1 MDAIKSL
8 EDLKKI
14 QDKALE
20 YRNMREASGTVQ
32 IIIGTGTCGIAVGA
46 HETLKTVLSY
56 IEKNQIKD
64 VDVVQTG
71 CIGLCSQEPILEI
84 IKGGSKKTS
93 YGKVSP
99 EIAKK
104 IMKSHVVEG
113 NIFQDNVIQI
123 GKEQN

>member
-8 EDLKKI
+8 EDLNKI
-14 QDKALE
+14 KDKALE
-20 YRNMREASGTVQ
+20 NRKVREASSAVQ
-32 IIIGTGTCGIAVGA
+32 IVISMGTCGIAVGA
-46 HETLKTVLSY
+46 HETLKTVLDY

-64 VDVVQTG
+64 VNVVQTG

-84 IKGGSKKTS
+84 VKSGSKKTS

-99 EIAKK
+99 DIAKK

-113 NIFQDNVIQI
+113 NIFQDNVILI

>member
-20 YRNMREASGTVQ
+20 NQNAREASGEVKV
-32 IIIGTGTCGIAVGA
+32 IISTGTCGIAVGA
-46 HETLKTVLSY
+46 RETLKTVSDY
-56 IEKNQIKD
+56 IEKNHIKD
-64 VDVVQTG
+64 VRVVQTG
-71 CIGLCSQEPILEI
+71 CIGLCSQEPILQVVA
-84 IKGGSKKTS
+84 GGSKKTS

-99 EIAKK
+99 DIAMK

-123 GKEQN
+123 GKE

>member
-20 YRNMREASGTVQ
+20 NHSVREDSGVVQ
-32 IIIGTGTCGIAVGA
+32 VIISTGTCGIAVGA
-46 HETLKTVLSY
+46 HETLKTVLGY

-71 CIGLCSQEPILEI
+71 CIGLCSQEPILEVV
-84 IKGGSKKTS
+84 KGGSKKTS

-113 NIFQDNVIQI
+113 IIYQDNVIQI
-123 GKEQN
+123 GIEQN

>member
-20 YRNMREASGTVQ
+20 NRNARETSGEVKV
-32 IIIGTGTCGIAVGA
+32 IISTGTCGIAVGA
-46 HETLKTVLSY
+46 RETLKTVFDY

-64 VDVVQTG
+64 VSVVQTG
-71 CIGLCSQEPILEI
+71 CIGLCSQEPILQVVT
-84 IKGGSKKTS
+84 GGSKKTS
-93 YGKVSP
+93 YGKVSSD
-99 EIAKK
+99 IAMK

-123 GKEQN
+123 GKE